1 MPPKPPEDSNQN
13 KEPNLWI
20 IVSNYIEENYSS
32 AQILDIIE
40 GKIELYDILNKFSE
54 YYRTKNN
61 LTHEEI
67 QDWRKY
73 HLPQIQGKI
82 IETLSRRRE
91 ASQTAQIEELDKNN
105 KIEDA
110 KRHEETLLNE
120 GDEIVTLFDPTGGK
134 K

>member
-67 QDWRKY
+67 QDWRRH
-73 HLPQIQGKI
+73 HLPQIQGKV

-91 ASQTAQIEELDKNN
+91 ASQTAQIRESA
-105 KIEDA
+105 KIDREKDA
-110 KRHEETLLNE
+110 KEHEKRLINE
-120 GDEIVTLFDPTGGK
+120 GDDIITIFGPTS
-134 K
+134 

>member
-67 QDWRKY
+67 QDWRRH
-73 HLPQIQGKI
+73 HLPQIQGKV

>member
-1 MPPKPPEDSNQN
+1 MPPKPLEDSNQN

-67 QDWRKY
+67 QDWRRH
-73 HLPQIQGKI
+73 HLPQIRGKV

-91 ASQTAQIEELDKNN
+91 SSQTAQIRESA
-105 KIEDA
+105 KIDREKDA
-110 KRHEETLLNE
+110 KEHEKRLINE
-120 GDEIVTLFDPTGGK
+120 GDDIITIFGPTS
-134 K
+134 